1 MITTSFTVGDI
12 IRVHQKIQEGN
23 KTRLQ
28 VFEGTVLNL
37 RGRGEGKSF
46 TVRKMVGDVAVE
58 RVWQFGTPLIE
69 KVELVGHIKRKVR
82 RAKLSFLRK
91 FKK

>member
-1 MITTSFTVGDI
+1 MITTNFTVGDI

-46 TVRKMVGDVAVE
+46 TVRKM
-58 RVWQFGTPLIE
+58 
-69 KVELVGHIKRKVR
+69 
-82 RAKLSFLRK
+82 
-91 FKK
+91 

>member
-1 MITTSFTVGDI
+1 MITTNFIVGDI

-23 KTRLQ
+23 KARLQ
-28 VFEGTVLNL
+28 VFEGTVLNF

-46 TVRKMVGDVAVE
+46 TVRKMVGEIAVE
-58 RVWQFGTPLIE
+58 RVWQMGTPLIE
-69 KVELVGHIKRKVR
+69 KVEVVGHIKRKVR
-82 RAKLSFLRK
+82 RAKLSFLRN